1 MGTNHCGLLAAILA
15 AVSVSLTP
23 LGAEPPKTDY
33 AHYKVEGE
41 TVEGLYRSM
50 LSRGPKVGGNQA
62 YASTKMDMAVATKT
76 NPVAGRCRVDVI
88 KLRMTFTIKLP
99 ELDERARIS
108 ADIRQNFQRFYEF
121 ARHHEETH
129 RAIWMQ
135 CAAEAQTL
143 ARRAT
148 GDDCAAAEARALA
161 IVDQV
166 GKQCD
171 ARHAAFDSGE
181 QVKLLKHPFVGL
193 ALRMPEK
200 PKNVVAL
207 PAGPPKTT
215 SRAH

>member
-23 LGAEPPKTDY
+23 LSTVAPKTEY

-41 TVEGLYRSM
+41 TIEGLYRSM

-76 NPVAGRCRVDVI
+76 SPLAGRCRVDDI
-88 KLRMTFTIKLP
+88 KLRLTFTIKLP

-108 ADIRQNFQRFYEF
+108 QDIRQNFQRFYEF
-121 ARHHEETH
+121 ARQHEETH
-129 RAIWMQ
+129 RSIWLQ

-143 ARRAT
+143 ARRAM
-148 GDDCAAAEARALA
+148 GDDCAGAEARALA

-181 QVKLLKHPFVGL
+181 QIKLLKHPFVGL
-193 ALRMPEK
+193 ALRMQEK

-207 PAGPPKTT
+207 PAGPPKTA
-215 SRAH
+215 SPSH